1 MPGTRVEYWKAKF
14 ARNVA
19 NDKVNI
25 QALTNLGWTPIVI
38 WECET
43 RDIQTLETRIAAVFH
58 PAVPPITKNYS
69 A

>member
-58 PAVPPITKNYS
+58 PSVPEGTT